1 MAEPPRTP
9 SSAGVAHDDD
19 AAEVAG
25 TQTVSADGSGTRDRR
40 APGVLRDAR
49 VAWAVA
55 VLALAVAAAFA
66 VQWRSL
72 AAEADARVQA
82 REAAE
87 VMAAQITTFE
97 GAEIDTFVEDL
108 RELATGAYADQVSEL
123 FNPDFRDA
131 LRENEVESVGEVVRS
146 FVQELDGDEAE
157 VFVLVRQTSINAVLD
172 EPVTDELRME
182 LTLAREDGRWLI
194 SDVAV
199 LGPAP
204 PALAPPAAEG
214 SDGGSGEPPGDEPA
228 EGGAP

>member
-1 MAEPPRTP
+1 MAERPHP
-9 SSAGVAHDDD
+9 STAGVAHDD
-19 AAEVAG
+19 AAEVTS
-25 TQTVSADGSGTRDRR
+25 TQTVSADRSGARGRR

-55 VLALAVAAAFA
+55 VLALAAAAVFA

-97 GAEIDTFVEDL
+97 GAEIDAFVEDL

-123 FNPDFRDA
+123 FHPDFRDA

-182 LTLAREDGRWLI
+182 LTLTREDRRWLI

-204 PALAPPAAEG
+204 PALAPPAAEAP
-214 SDGGSGEPPGDEPA
+214 DAGSGEPSGDPGEA
-228 EGGAP
+228 GAP

>member
-1 MAEPPRTP
+1 MAEPPRPP
-9 SSAGVAHDDD
+9 SSSSVAHDDD
-19 AAEVAG
+19 AAEVAT
-25 TQTVSADGSGTRDRR
+25 TQTVSADGSGTRELR

-55 VLALAVAAAFA
+55 VLALAAAAVFG

-97 GAEIDTFVEDL
+97 GAEIDAFVEDL

-131 LRENEVESVGEVVRS
+131 LRENGVESVGEVVRS

-182 LTLAREDGRWLI
+182 LTLTHEDGRWLI

-204 PALAPPAAEG
+204 PALAPPAAEAP
-214 SDGGSGEPPGDEPA
+214 DGGSGQPPGDDAGET
-228 EGGAP
+228 EAP